1 MISFRPSSTFR
12 KFRNVTLKQYV
23 FYGFIFL
30 FGFVYQPNWV
40 RDNFWLKAEFYGSL
54 PFQFPYTLFL
64 ITYSFLSVCAS
75 ILAVRVI
82 KRNL

>member
-1 MISFRPSSTFR
+1 MISFGLSSPFR
-12 KFRNVTLKQYV
+12 KFRNVTSKQYV

-40 RDNFWLKAEFYGSL
+40 RDNFWVKAEFYGSL

-64 ITYSFLSVCAS
+64 MTYSFLSVCAS
-75 ILAVRVI
+75 ILVVRAI